1 MTTSPLY
8 CLLDD
13 TGNIKLSD
21 FGLATYHH
29 STSFVGTPYFM
40 APEVIQSSRNKTI
53 GYSYSADIWSFGC
66 TLVEMLTGKMIWS
79 HLKPHQACLQIVQND
94 SFQESK
100 KLLQTSGIK
109 SDYQELFALLKLM
122 LLKDVNERPNVQ
134 KLTTDFRFFKL
145 DFKQKIKNSH
155 F

>member
-1 MTTSPLY
+1 
-8 CLLDD
+8 
-13 TGNIKLSD
+13 
-21 FGLATYHH
+21 
-29 STSFVGTPYFM
+29 
-40 APEVIQSSRNKTI
+40 
-53 GYSYSADIWSFGC
+53 
-66 TLVEMLTGKMIWS
+66 MLTGKMIWS